1 MCVLVCGHLL
11 QCPVCTGSFLT
22 TCIVCYVPD
31 PGKYLAVASH
41 DNFIDIYNVL
51 SSKRVGVCKGHSSY
65 LTHIDWDRK
74 GSQSLILERARVAA
88 IEIYMYM
95 YLHVHVHVLVQ

>member
-1 MCVLVCGHLL
+1 M
-11 QCPVCTGSFLT
+11 
-22 TCIVCYVPD
+22 
-31 PGKYLAVASH
+31 AVASH

-74 GSQSLILERARVAA
+74 GSQSLILQRARVAA
-88 IEIYMYM
+88 VEIYMYM
-95 YLHVHVHVLVQ
+95 DMYSYMYMCMFLYSS